1 MDIINMPIGDLAIL
15 TDLVRKRNQAK
26 LDKAEEEKKK
36 AQRKRD
42 YSNIRNP
49 YLRNRAKMM
58 DMERNKSNPSPS
70 SNFSREDLADMD
82 DALNGM

>member
-1 MDIINMPIGDLAIL
+1 MPIGDLAIL

>member
-1 MDIINMPIGDLAIL
+1 MPIGDLAIL

-58 DMERNKSNPSPS
+58 DMERNKSNPNPS